1 MSVSPLAMSYLI
13 IVNYPIE
20 TLVLITITTILALVL
35 LFGQKPTGIKNNLT
49 LNSCWQQKKPKEI
62 NKPGLYLSS
71 F

>member
-35 LFGQKPTGIKNNLT
+35 LFGQKPIKNNLT

>member
-35 LFGQKPTGIKNNLT
+35 LFGQKPIKNKT

-62 NKPGLYLSS
+62 NIEPGLYLSS